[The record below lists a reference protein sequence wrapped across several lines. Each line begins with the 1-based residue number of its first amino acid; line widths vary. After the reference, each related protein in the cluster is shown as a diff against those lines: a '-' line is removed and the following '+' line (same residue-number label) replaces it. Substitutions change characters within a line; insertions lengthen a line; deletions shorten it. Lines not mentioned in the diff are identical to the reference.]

1 MADTQRLFDLP
12 DKYKKSLDK
21 VADLQNKLGVED
33 ISDDS
38 DEEGEKNNDDD
49 ELTEV
54 LIEKDLLLSESGKCK
69 SESVHNICTLLFE
82 LFKSFGVQFSKTNS
96 TFIFLCVTFDK
107 ILKQRQ

>member
-1 MADTQRLFDLP
+1 MADTQKIFDLT

-21 VADLQNKLGVED
+21 VEELQNQFGIED

-38 DEEGEKNNDDD
+38 DEEGESNNNDD

-69 SESVHNICTLLFE
+69 SSLLH
-82 LFKSFGVQFSKTNS
+82 
-96 TFIFLCVTFDK
+96 
-107 ILKQRQ
+107 

>member
-1 MADTQRLFDLP
+1 MADTQKIFDLT

-21 VADLQNKLGVED
+21 VEELQNQFGIED

-38 DEEGEKNNDDD
+38 DEEGENNNNDD

-69 SESVHNICTLLFE
+69 SSLLHW
-82 LFKSFGVQFSKTNS
+82 LISALRANCGFKIFGLNF
-96 TFIFLCVTFDK
+96 F
-107 ILKQRQ
+107 

>member
-1 MADTQRLFDLP
+1 MADTQKIFDLT

-21 VADLQNKLGVED
+21 VEELQSQFGIED

-38 DEEGEKNNDDD
+38 DEEGENNNNDD

-69 SESVHNICTLLFE
+69 SSLLH
-82 LFKSFGVQFSKTNS
+82 
-96 TFIFLCVTFDK
+96 
-107 ILKQRQ
+107 